1 MSRIAALL
9 EPQIPALRR
18 YAFALTR
25 DHTAADDL
33 VQDTLERAISRWVL
47 RAGDADLRAWL
58 FAILHNLFIDGRRA
72 HRRRPLH
79 DTLDDEASQAGNSAT
94 QETELIGR
102 EMLAQFGA
110 LSQEH
115 QAVLLLVGVEG
126 LAYASV
132 ASVLGVPLGTVMSR
146 LSRAREQFRR
156 LLDGERASARP
167 ESRPDLRRV
176 K

>member
-1 MSRIAALL
+1 MSGIAALL

-47 RAGDADLRAWL
+47 RAGDAELRAWL
-58 FAILHNLFIDGRRA
+58 FAILHNLFIDGQRA
-72 HRRRPLH
+72 HRRRPVH
-79 DTLDDEASQAGNSAT
+79 DPLDDETDRAGIPAT
-94 QETELIGR
+94 QEAGLIGR
-102 EMLAQFGA
+102 DMLAQFGA
-110 LSQEH
+110 LSEEH

-132 ASVLGVPLGTVMSR
+132 ARVLGVPLGTVMSR

-156 LLDGERASARP
+156 VLDGERAAG
-167 ESRPDLRRV
+167 RPDLRRI

>member
-1 MSRIAALL
+1 MGSPATLL

-18 YAFALTR
+18 YSYALTR

-47 RAGDADLRAWL
+47 RAGDTELRAWL
-58 FAILHNLFIDGRRA
+58 FAILHNLFIDGQRA
-72 HRRRPLH
+72 HRRRPVH
-79 DTLDDEASQAGNSAT
+79 GALDDEADHAVTAAT
-94 QETELIGR
+94 QEASLIGR
-102 EMLAQFGA
+102 DTLAQFGA
-110 LSQEH
+110 LSPEH

-126 LAYASV
+126 LPYASV
-132 ASVLGVPLGTVMSR
+132 AGILGVPLGTVMSR

-156 LLDGERASARP
+156 LMDGEHAPALP
-167 ESRPDLRRV
+167 HLWRV

>member
-9 EPQIPALRR
+9 EPQIPAMRR

-25 DHTAADDL
+25 DDTAADDL

-47 RAGDADLRAWL
+47 RAGDAELRAWL
-58 FAILHNLFIDGRRA
+58 FAILHNLFIDGQRA

-79 DTLDDEASQAGNSAT
+79 DTLDDEADQAAT
-94 QETELIGR
+94 PAMQEASLIGR
-102 EMLAQFGA
+102 ETLAQFGA
-110 LSQEH
+110 LSPEH

-132 ASVLGVPLGTVMSR
+132 ARVLGVPLGTVMSR

-156 LLDGERASARP
+156 LMDGERAPGRP
-167 ESRPDLRRV
+167 DLRPDLRRV

>member
-1 MSRIAALL
+1 MSRIAPLL

-33 VQDTLERAISRWVL
+33 VQDTLERAISRWML
-47 RAGDADLRAWL
+47 RAGDAELRTWL
-58 FAILHNLFIDGRRA
+58 FAILHNLFIDGKRSQ
-72 HRRRPLH
+72 RRRPLH
-79 DTLDDEASQAGNSAT
+79 DTLDDDSDQVGIPAT
-94 QETELIGR
+94 QEAELIGR
-102 EMLAQFGA
+102 ETLAQFGA
-110 LSQEH
+110 LSQDH
-115 QAVLLLVGVEG
+115 QAILLLVAVEG

-132 ASVLGVPLGTVMSR
+132 ARILGVPLGTVMSR

-156 LLDGERASARP
+156 LLDGERTAA
-167 ESRPDLRRV
+167 RPDLRRV

>member
-1 MSRIAALL
+1 MGSPANLL

-18 YAFALTR
+18 YAYALTR

-47 RAGDADLRAWL
+47 RAGDAELRVWL
-58 FAILHNLFIDGRRA
+58 FAILHNLFIDGQRA
-72 HRRRPLH
+72 HRRRPVH
-79 DTLDDEASQAGNSAT
+79 GALDDESGHAETPAT
-94 QETELIGR
+94 QEASLIGR
-102 EMLAQFGA
+102 DTLAQFGA
-110 LSQEH
+110 LSPEH

-126 LAYASV
+126 LPYASV
-132 ASVLGVPLGTVMSR
+132 ARALGVPLGTVMSR

-156 LLDGERASARP
+156 LMDGERAPAP
-167 ESRPDLRRV
+167 PHLRRV